1 MFLSRFSLKMRMLV
15 AIGLATLVVLG
26 SIITYVGFSV
36 RDTASEQA
44 MRAAK
49 LSVDKS
55 SASLQLKL
63 DEALQSAKALAQAM
77 QGAKIEDAAL
87 ERMTVVSMLK
97 QVLREHPD
105 FLGLW
110 TCWEPD
116 AFDGKDDSFSGAKYH
131 DQTGR
136 FIPYAY
142 RSNGQA
148 SVVAL
153 DAYSESGAGEYYQ
166 KAKREGSPVVLEP
179 FTYEIDGQDVLMT
192 TITVPIKV
200 QGRFA
205 GAVGVD
211 LGLGALAEI
220 VGDINM
226 KGQTYLSV
234 LSQSGKYIAHE
245 DASLQGKMAPQAH
258 PWLQKYSD
266 HLENARSFTLT
277 NQSDVVDEEVY
288 RVARPF
294 SIGETGTSWT
304 VMATMP
310 VSQVMAQANALI
322 TTTVLAGII
331 GFLAIAFAVFFLSR
345 SIANPIGRIVGSLSR
360 GSEQTSSAANQVSST
375 SQSLA
380 EGSNEQASSLEET
393 SSSLEEMSSQIKH
406 NADNAGQAEQAVD
419 KGRSEVEGGVQA
431 MEQMSKAIHE
441 IKGSSEETSKIIKT
455 IDDIAFQTNLLA
467 LNAAVEAAR
476 AGEAGKGFAV
486 VAEEVR
492 NLAQRS
498 AEAAKNTS
506 ELIEKSQNSAENG
519 VTVVDDVSDR
529 LKRIQESVQHV
540 DTLVKEIAAASKE
553 QSQGI
558 EQVNTAVSEMDK
570 VVQQNASDSEETA
583 SAAEELSAQAEE
595 MDKVVR
601 ELSTIVEGHSNS
613 TQGSQKQKDQ
623 HRSSRRQDRP
633 ISQGHAQ
640 QNSGRHTQARNKAE
654 NSGPRQRQGE
664 QSKSADKLIPLD
676 DADFSDF

>member
-1 MFLSRFSLKMRMLV
+1 MFLARFSLKLRMLM
-15 AIGLATLVVLG
+15 AIGLATFIVLG
-26 SIITYVGFSV
+26 TIITYVSLSV

-44 MRAAK
+44 MRVAK
-49 LSVDKS
+49 LGVDRS

-63 DEALQSAKALAQAM
+63 EEALQSAKALAQAL
-77 QGAKIEDAAL
+77 QGAKTDNATL
-87 ERMTVVSMLK
+87 ERNTVISMLK

-110 TCWEPD
+110 TCWEPE
-116 AFDGKDDSFSGAKYH
+116 AFDGKDDMFAESANH

-136 FIPYAY
+136 FVPYVY
-142 RSNGQA
+142 RSNGQV
-148 SVVAL
+148 SVTPL
-153 DAYSESGAGEYYQ
+153 EGYSKSGAGDYYLR
-166 KAKREGSPVVLEP
+166 AKREGHPVVLEP
-179 FTYEIDGQDVLMT
+179 FTYEVAGKDVLMT
-192 TITVPIKV
+192 TITVPIKE
-200 QGRFA
+200 QGRFV
-205 GAVGVD
+205 GAIGVD
-211 LGLGALAEI
+211 LGLRALAQI
-220 VGDINM
+220 VGDIDM
-226 KGQTYLSV
+226 KGETFLSV
-234 LSQSGKYIAHE
+234 LSQEGKYIAHE
-245 DASLQGKMAPQAH
+245 NSAVQGKMATNEHSWMQEYMDD
-258 PWLQKYSD
+258 LK
-266 HLENARSFTLT
+266 NARPFTLV
-277 NQSDVVDEEVY
+277 NQSDVFDEKAY

-322 TTTVLAGII
+322 RTTTVAGIT
-331 GFLAIAFAVFFLSR
+331 GFAAIALAVFFLSR
-345 SIANPIGRIVGSLSR
+345 SIANPIGRIVASLSS
-360 GSEQTSSAANQVSST
+360 GSEQTSSAASQVSST

-393 SSSLEEMSSQIKH
+393 SSSLEEMSSQVKH
-406 NADNAGQAEQAVD
+406 NAENAGEAEQAVN

-431 MEQMSKAIHE
+431 MDKMSQAIHE

-506 ELIEKSQNSAENG
+506 ELIEKSQVSAENG
-519 VTVVDDVSDR
+519 VAVVDDVSQR
-529 LKRIQESVQHV
+529 LTRIQESVQQV
-540 DTLVKEIAAASKE
+540 ETLVKEIAAASKE
-553 QSQGI
+553 QAQGI
-558 EQVNTAVSEMDK
+558 DQVNTAVSEMDK

-583 SAAEELSAQAEE
+583 SAAQELSSQAAE

-601 ELSTIVEGHSNS
+601 ELSSIV
-613 TQGSQKQKDQ
+613 QG
-623 HRSSRRQDRP
+623 
-633 ISQGHAQ
+633 
-640 QNSGRHTQARNKAE
+640 N
-654 NSGPRQRQGE
+654 
-664 QSKSADKLIPLD
+664 SKSL
-676 DADFSDF
+676 

>member
-15 AIGLATLVVLG
+15 AIGLASFIVLG
-26 SIITYVGFSV
+26 TIITYVGFSV

-44 MRAAK
+44 LRAAE

-63 DEALQSAKALAQAM
+63 EEALQSAKALAQAM

-87 ERMTVVSMLK
+87 ERNTVISMLK

-110 TCWEPD
+110 TCWEKD
-116 AFDGKDDSFSGAKYH
+116 AFDGQDDTFSGASHH

-136 FIPYAY
+136 FIPYVY

-148 SVVAL
+148 SVIAL
-153 DAYSESGAGEYYQ
+153 EGYSQPGAGEYYL
-166 KAKREGSPVVLEP
+166 KAKRKGHPVVLEP

-192 TITVPIKV
+192 TITVPVKV
-200 QGRFA
+200 QGRFV

-220 VGDINM
+220 VSDINM
-226 KGQTYLSV
+226 KGKTYLSV
-234 LSQSGKYIAHE
+234 LSQTGKYLAHE
-245 DASLQGKMAPQAH
+245 DPSLQGKMAPKAH
-258 PWLQKYSD
+258 PWLRDFVD
-266 HLENARSFTLT
+266 HLKNARPFTLV
-277 NQSDVVDEEVY
+277 NQSDIVDEEVY

-294 SIGETGTSWT
+294 SIGDTGTSWT

-322 TTTVLAGII
+322 KTTVLTGII

-345 SIANPIGRIVGSLSR
+345 SIANPIGRIVDSLAR

-406 NADNAGQAEQAVD
+406 NADNAGQAEQSVD

-455 IDDIAFQTNLLA
+455 INDIAFQTNLLA

-519 VTVVDDVSDR
+519 VEVVDDVSKR
-529 LKRIQESVQHV
+529 LTRIQESVQQV

-553 QSQGI
+553 QAQGI
-558 EQVNTAVSEMDK
+558 EQVNTAVNEMDK

-583 SAAEELSAQAEE
+583 SAAEELSSQAEE

-601 ELSTIVEGHSNS
+601 ELSTIVQGNSNRTEAKAQIQ
-613 TQGSQKQKDQ
+613 TQKGS
-623 HRSSRRQDRP
+623 
-633 ISQGHAQ
+633 
-640 QNSGRHTQARNKAE
+640 
-654 NSGPRQRQGE
+654 PRLGQRQN
-664 QSKSADKLIPLD
+664 KPTN
-676 DADFSDF
+676 